1 MNQSLKKLR
10 AYPSTS
16 TRENLIKKRI
26 EIAMT
31 DFMKEQLPQ
40 FRKIRLKAA
49 KIEMDSLNSLY
60 LMYFFFLNLLIFLNK
75 NWSIVY

>member
-60 LMYFFFLNLLIFLNK
+60 LMYFFFF
-75 NWSIVY
+75 